1 MPHLDCSLTRE
12 QLQKLPR
19 RDLQNVAK
27 VRLLPLIFHM
37 RHLPLYFALAK
48 MLILSLP
55 VAVEHSG
62 QSEEYSDYTTNS

>member
-1 MPHLDCSLTRE
+1 MPNHVRSLTRE
-12 QLQKLPR
+12 QLEKLKR
-19 RDLQNVAK
+19 HDLQNVAK

-37 RHLPLYFALAK
+37 RHFALYFALAK

-62 QSEEYSDYTTNS
+62 QSEESSDYTTNS